1 MKKIISI
8 LICIQIAL
16 FPAFAFA
23 ANVGGWTLGSGV
35 AQGASTV
42 YEGTKRVV
50 IDGADY
56 IKKGTAKITPT
67 ASQVSKVLARGAAG
81 YALSVAVEQLLG
93 SVDWV
98 LDPANNQIKYW
109 ETDAVLPPNTCSAP
123 YTLKYGN
130 ETLTTSQVI
139 SKIKADIETRNPS
152 NFAQDFNGV
161 KSITCG
167 SSTVKIV
174 VGVKWCQT
182 NCAPG
187 VVYTYGGGVGDRTST
202 FTIVGEAEKEEP
214 KTIPLETVAQQ
225 VISNAEAGDTNAQAA
240 TTAAAADIVS
250 EAETDSAKARPI
262 VNQLESSAQTK
273 PADEAAAEKAN
284 EAQGQ
289 SKPNEANPEA
299 MDLSLEF
306 PVFCGWAPLVCEA
319 AQVVISFPNTLTGW
333 WDTTNQKADSWAS
346 SISQAWTEAKEW
358 ITGEPDLQ
366 EDQTELPIEEQTLD
380 REPSSFDTDYIV
392 LGSQCPSFEPYTVE
406 VGPISKTLSMDL
418 SPLCDFAA
426 QVRPAILGMSY
437 LTAAGIV
444 VAAIRE
450 T

>member
-23 ANVGGWTLGSGV
+23 ANVGGWTMSNPV
-35 AQGASTV
+35 AKGASTV

-56 IKKGTAKITPT
+56 IKKGTAKITPP
-67 ASQVSKVLARGAAG
+67 ASSVAKVLARGAAG

-93 SVDWV
+93 AVDWV
-98 LDPANNQIKYW
+98 LDPENNQIKY
-109 ETDAVLPPNTCSAP
+109 TLPGDGYLWTYPGNQT
-123 YTLKYGN
+123 KYGSANQACQAYAAANRRYYVSVEMN
-130 ETLTTSQVI
+130 EYGTAADCYYSASKDSPYLSSIILTAV
-139 SKIKADIETRNPS
+139 EN
-152 NFAQDFNGV
+152 
-161 KSITCG
+161 
-167 SSTVKIV
+167 
-174 VGVKWCQT
+174 
-182 NCAPG
+182 
-187 VVYTYGGGVGDRTST
+187 
-202 FTIVGEAEKEEP
+202 EEENQR
-214 KTIPLETVAQQ
+214 TIPLPTVAQQ
-225 VISNAEAGDTNAQAA
+225 VISNAQAGDKHAQAA
-240 TTAAAADIVS
+240 TTAAAADIVA
-250 EAETDSAKARPI
+250 EAEKDDAKARPI
-262 VNQLESSAQTK
+262 VQQLEASAQTK

-284 EAQGQ
+284 EATGEA
-289 SKPNEANPEA
+289 KPNAANPEA
-299 MDLSLEF
+299 TDLSIEF
-306 PVFCGWAPLVCEA
+306 PIFCNWAPTICEA

-333 WDTTNQKADSWAS
+333 WDTANQKADSWAS
-346 SISQAWTEAKEW
+346 SIAEAWASVKEW
-358 ITGEPDLQ
+358 ATGEPDLQ
-366 EDQTELPIEEQTLD
+366 EDQTELPIEEKTLD
-380 REPSSFDTDYIV
+380 RDPSSFDTDYIV

>member
-23 ANVGGWTLGSGV
+23 ANVGGWTLGGGV

-56 IKKGTAKITPT
+56 IKKGTALITPSAT
-67 ASQVSKVLARGAAG
+67 RVAKVLAGGAATI
-81 YALSVAVEQLLG
+81 AIDLAVKELLG
-93 SVDWV
+93 AVDWV

-109 ETDAVLPPNTCSAP
+109 DEPGKPYFVGVPGSDLYGEGATREEACKMYAP
-123 YTLKYGN
+123 LYEKKYGSFS
-130 ETLTTSQVI
+130 TSY
-139 SKIKADIETRNPS
+139 
-152 NFAQDFNGV
+152 
-161 KSITCG
+161 
-167 SSTVKIV
+167 
-174 VGVKWCQT
+174 W
-182 NCAPG
+182 
-187 VVYTYGGGVGDRTST
+187 YGTAAIYGDPTPTST
-202 FTIVGEAEKEEP
+202 WWCYLNKQVYDNFTPNAVRIDGKVNVEELGQTEGEV
-214 KTIPLETVAQQ
+214 KTYPLPAIADYLIKKAGEGNTTAQ
-225 VISNAEAGDTNAQAA
+225 VA
-240 TTAAAADIVS
+240 TTAAAADIVA
-250 EAETDSAKARPI
+250 EAEKDDVKARPI
-262 VNQLESSAQTK
+262 VQQLEASAQTK
-273 PADEAAAEKAN
+273 PADESAAEKAN

-289 SKPNEANPEA
+289 SKPNTQNPEA

-319 AQVVISFPNTLTGW
+319 AQTVISFPTTLTDW
-333 WDTTNQKADSWAS
+333 WNTTNQKADSWAS
-346 SISQAWTEAKEW
+346 SISEAWASVKEW
-358 ITGEPDLQ
+358 ATGEPDLQ
-366 EDQTELPIEEQTLD
+366 EDQTDLPVEEQTLD
-380 REPSSFDTDYIV
+380 RDPSSFDTDYIV
-392 LGSQCPSFEPYTVE
+392 LGSQCPTFDSVVVE
-406 VGPISKTLSMDL
+406 VGPISKLITMDL

>member
-23 ANVGGWTLGSGV
+23 ANVGGWTLGGGV

-42 YEGTKRVV
+42 YEGTKKVV
-50 IDGADY
+50 IDGVDY
-56 IKKGTAKITPT
+56 IKKGTAKITPR
-67 ASQVSKVLARGAAG
+67 ASGVAKVLARGAAG

-93 SVDWV
+93 AVDWV
-98 LDPANNQIKYW
+98 LDPANNQIVY
-109 ETDAVLPPNTCSAP
+109 TPNADPSQPNPNIPKIWLIQDKFINPDQVGFSNVAAACSFLIGKKLWS
-123 YTLKYGN
+123 T
-130 ETLTTSQVI
+130 
-139 SKIKADIETRNPS
+139 SKIVTSVDATESGCMAYNNGSLFGSVSVVQVANP
-152 NFAQDFNGV
+152 AYDPD
-161 KSITCG
+161 KE
-167 SSTVKIV
+167 
-174 VGVKWCQT
+174 
-182 NCAPG
+182 
-187 VVYTYGGGVGDRTST
+187 D
-202 FTIVGEAEKEEP
+202 EK
-214 KTIPLETVAQQ
+214 KTLPLETVAQK
-225 VISNAEAGDTNAQAA
+225 VISNAESGDTNAQAA
-240 TTAAAADIVS
+240 TTAAAADIVA
-250 EAETDSAKARPI
+250 EAEKDQAKARPI
-262 VNQLESSAQTK
+262 AQQLEASAQTK

-284 EAQGQ
+284 EATGEA
-289 SKPNEANPEA
+289 KPNTANPEA
-299 MDLSLEF
+299 TDLSIEF

-346 SISQAWTEAKEW
+346 SIAEAWTSVKEW
-358 ITGEPDLQ
+358 ATGEPDLQ
-366 EDQTELPIEEQTLD
+366 EDQTDLPIEEQTLD
-380 REPSSFDTDYIV
+380 RDPSSFDTDYIV

>member
-23 ANVGGWTLGSGV
+23 ANVGGWTLGGGV

-50 IDGADY
+50 IDGVDY
-56 IKKGTAKITPT
+56 IKKGTAKITPP
-67 ASQVSKVLARGAAG
+67 ASGVAKVLARGAAG

-98 LDPANNQIKYW
+98 LDPANNQIVYKKPRDITDPNDPALQYYYTDNYTPSASGVKFTSLSAACSSILKTRGW
-109 ETDAVLPPNTCSAP
+109 KAGIDADCILSGNIIVLTPVGKPSSSFGGHGYRIANPAYNPSAEKDEEKTLPLDAVAS
-123 YTLKYGN
+123 
-130 ETLTTSQVI
+130 
-139 SKIKADIETRNPS
+139 
-152 NFAQDFNGV
+152 
-161 KSITCG
+161 
-167 SSTVKIV
+167 
-174 VGVKWCQT
+174 
-182 NCAPG
+182 
-187 VVYTYGGGVGDRTST
+187 
-202 FTIVGEAEKEEP
+202 
-214 KTIPLETVAQQ
+214 Q
-225 VISNAEAGDTNAQAA
+225 VISNAQGGDTNAQSA
-240 TTAAAADIVS
+240 TMAAAADIVD
-250 EAETDSAKARPI
+250 EASKDDAKARPI
-262 VNQLESSAQTK
+262 AQQLESSAQTK

-346 SISQAWTEAKEW
+346 SIAEAWASVKEW
-358 ITGEPDLQ
+358 ATSEPDLQ
-366 EDQTELPIEEQTLD
+366 EDQTDLPIEEQTLD
-380 REPSSFDTDYIV
+380 RDPSSFDTDYIV

>member
-23 ANVGGWTLGSGV
+23 ANVGGWTLGGGV

-42 YEGTKRVV
+42 YEGTKKVV
-50 IDGADY
+50 IDGVDY
-56 IKKGTAKITPT
+56 IKKGTAKITPP
-67 ASQVSKVLARGAAG
+67 ASGVAKVLARGAAG

-98 LDPANNQIKYW
+98 LDPANNQIKYTIPRDP
-109 ETDAVLPPNTCSAP
+109 TDINDPTKPYLFSCRPNGQQVADRWATSPSASCSMLEDI
-123 YTLKYGN
+123 LKGDDY
-130 ETLTTSQVI
+130 SMSV
-139 SKIKADIETRNPS
+139 S
-152 NFAQDFNGV
+152 
-161 KSITCG
+161 C
-167 SSTVKIV
+167 ST
-174 VGVKWCQT
+174 QT
-182 NCAPG
+182 NCTIR
-187 VVYTYGGGVGDRTST
+187 YTNNRTGNT
-202 FTIVGEAEKEEP
+202 FTDWANIVSVANPAYDPTAEDDRERS
-214 KTIPLETVAQQ
+214 IPLDVVAQQ
-225 VISNAEAGDTNAQAA
+225 VISNAESGDTNAQVA
-240 TTAAAADIVS
+240 TTAAAADIVA
-250 EAETDSAKARPI
+250 EAEQDQAKARPI
-262 VNQLESSAQTK
+262 AQQLESSAQTK
-273 PADEAAAEKAN
+273 PADESAAEKAN
-284 EAQGQ
+284 EATGEA
-289 SKPNEANPEA
+289 KPNTANPEA
-299 MDLSLEF
+299 TDLSIEF

-319 AQVVISFPNTLTGW
+319 AQTVISFPTTLTDW
-333 WDTTNQKADSWAS
+333 WNTTNQKADSWAS
-346 SISQAWTEAKEW
+346 SIAEAWASVKEW
-358 ITGEPDLQ
+358 ATGEPDLQ
-366 EDQTELPIEEQTLD
+366 EDQTELPIEEKTLD
-380 REPSSFDTDYIV
+380 RDPSSFDTDYIV